1 MGLREFALLA
11 PPDALSSREAGIV
24 TRFVVGALLVSHG
37 ARRDVRV
44 TVYFGEAGAVSLD
57 GASMRNVRPD
67 EQSLSGILKA
77 GLRKVR
83 DQGRGRVMQGIH
95 AGDADFFD
103 AIKAQKGS
111 RVFYKSAGGRAVSL
125 DGDFYAAFEHPALQP
140 RTEEAL
146 SKAGFCA
153 INLGGALMPVDQAA
167 VVINNRV
174 DRQPGFQGYTF

>member
-1 MGLREFALLA
+1 MREFALLA
-11 PPDALSSREAGIV
+11 PADVLSSREAGIV

-44 TVYFGEAGAVSLD
+44 TVYFGDAGAVSLD

-67 EQSLSGILKA
+67 EQSLSGILRA

-95 AGDADFFD
+95 ASGADFFN
-103 AIKAQKGS
+103 AMSSQRGT
-111 RVFYKSAGGRAVSL
+111 RVFYRSAGGRAVSL
-125 DGDFYAAFEHPALQP
+125 DGDFCAAFEHPALSP

-146 SKAGFCA
+146 TKSGFCA
-153 INLGGALMPVDQAA
+153 INLGGAAMPVDQAA
-167 VVINNRV
+167 VVINNKA
-174 DRQPGFQGYTF
+174 DRLPSFQGYSF